1 MGQYLVQFII
11 VIIYSFLLSDPDYGD
26 MLLTLEINWGD
37 EEIQRG
43 GGRWCLKP
51 RQNGTKLEFFH
62 IWETSDSFNITARV
76 QDVYGDWSNWT
87 EPFQIIMSK
96 QKPSRI

>member
-26 MLLTLEINWGD
+26 MSLTLEINWGD

-43 GGRWCLKP
+43 VEDG
-51 RQNGTKLEFFH
+51 
-62 IWETSDSFNITARV
+62 A
-76 QDVYGDWSNWT
+76 
-87 EPFQIIMSK
+87 
-96 QKPSRI
+96 